1 MIHYL
6 DITKASKQ
14 DEGVIRCIARNVHGE
29 KEVAAR
35 LRVNPKADFRSVL
48 KNAKTG
54 EPLLIQQTQPQEID
68 TERKNKINSLKY
80 YCFYFIIF
88 IEKFQSDC

>member
-1 MIHYL
+1 MNTKKGSRFKLYFDGMIHYL
-6 DITKASKQ
+6 DITKAGKQ

-29 KEVAAR
+29 KEVVAR

-54 EPLLIQQTQPQEID
+54 EPSFIQEAQVQQDFD
-68 TERKNKINSLKY
+68 TECKL
-80 YCFYFIIF
+80 FV
-88 IEKFQSDC
+88 